1 MSKRTLSRLLSQFAA
16 ILLLFITISTTS
28 VQAQNPPGGDGLQ
41 FTMKQSI
48 AYALRNQKSIENA
61 RFETYIAEKR
71 VRELLG
77 IGLPQ
82 VNASANYTQYL
93 ELPVS
98 VIDGSNFTIG
108 VDTSM
113 PPIDWENLADDQ
125 RYFTANFGIKHNA
138 SVQGDISQLIFDG
151 SWIVGVQAAKEFTS
165 LSEINMQRTEEEVA
179 VNVAKAYFNALAG
192 EERAKLLGAN
202 VSRLKGLLESTK
214 ALYEQGFAEKVDVD
228 RLQIQLNNLEVEERK
243 VYRLVDLG
251 YDLLKF
257 QMGMPIEEVI
267 ILTDRIDDNV
277 ELAPLE
283 ELAMDADY
291 SEQRLET
298 QLLKKQIH
306 LNEMDIKRNRLGAF
320 GTLAGFAS
328 LNYTTARPT
337 FFKIDLEKNWFR
349 SSLFGIQ
356 YNVTI
361 FDGLQKKARI
371 EQTTLKIDQLRN
383 NLDMFRESAKL
394 ETRSAIS
401 SVVNAYADV
410 ENAKRN
416 VELSEEV
423 YRISTTKYEEGIG
436 SNLEVIDAESTL
448 LTSQINYLS
457 ALYDYNLAK
466 IELRRVQGGFAP
478 SQLTNSDTE

>member
-82 VNASANYTQYL
+82 VTANANYTQYL

-98 VIDGSNFTIG
+98 VIDIRNFALDPTA
-108 VDTSM
+108 T
-113 PPIDWENLADDQ
+113 PIPEGLPDSI
-125 RYFTANFGIKHNA
+125 YFQTANFGIKHNA

-179 VNVAKAYFNALAG
+179 VNVAKAYYNALAG

-202 VSRLKGLLESTK
+202 VTRLKGLLESTK

-291 SEQRLET
+291 SDQRLET
-298 QLLKKQIH
+298 QLLKKQIQ

-337 FFKIDLEKNWFR
+337 FFKLDLERNWFR
-349 SSLFGIQ
+349 SSLFGLQ

-416 VELSEEV
+416 LELSEEV

>member
-1 MSKRTLSRLLSQFAA
+1 MSKRTMGRIQSHFAV
-16 ILLLFITISTTS
+16 ILLLFITLSAS
-28 VQAQNPPGGDGLQ
+28 FAQAQNPPGGDGVQ
-41 FTMKQSI
+41 FTMQQSI

-61 RFETYIAEKR
+61 RFETYIADKR
-71 VRELLG
+71 VRELVG

-82 VNASANYTQYL
+82 VSANANYTQYL

-98 VIDGSNFTIG
+98 VIDIRNFALDPTAPAIPEG
-108 VDTSM
+108 LPDSV
-113 PPIDWENLADDQ
+113 
-125 RYFTANFGIKHNA
+125 YFQTANFGIRHNA

-151 SWIVGVQAAKEFTS
+151 SWIVGLQAAKEYTS
-165 LSEINMQRTEEEVA
+165 LSEINLQRTEEEVA
-179 VNVAKAYFNALAG
+179 VNVAKAYYNALAG

-202 VSRLKGLLESTK
+202 VTRLQELLNSTK

-228 RLQIQLNNLEVEERK
+228 RLQIQLNNLVVEQRK

-267 ILTDRIDDNV
+267 VLSDRIDEDV

-283 ELAMDADY
+283 DLAMDADY

-298 QLLKKQIH
+298 RLLNQQIR
-306 LNEMDIKRNRLGAF
+306 LNELDIKRNRLGGF

-328 LNYTTARPT
+328 LNYSTARPT
-337 FFKIDLEKNWFR
+337 FFRLDLERNWFR

-356 YNVTI
+356 YNVTL
-361 FDGLQKKARI
+361 FDGLQKRARI
-371 EQTTLKIDQLRN
+371 QQTTLKIDQLRN
-383 NLDMFRESAKL
+383 NLDIFRESAKM
-394 ETRSAIS
+394 ETRSAVTNVI
-401 SVVNAYADV
+401 NAYEDV
-410 ENAKRN
+410 DNARRN

-478 SQLTNSDTE
+478 SEIQNSDTE